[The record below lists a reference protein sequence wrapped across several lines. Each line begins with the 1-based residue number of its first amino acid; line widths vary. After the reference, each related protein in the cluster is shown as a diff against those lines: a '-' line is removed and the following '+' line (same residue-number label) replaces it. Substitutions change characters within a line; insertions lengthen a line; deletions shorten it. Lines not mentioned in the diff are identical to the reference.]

1 MKQAYEYL
9 VSLATITLV
18 LAGISGV
25 SFHAFRDRGWIEL
38 ALDRIWSF
46 QLDHPMV
53 AIPVTLAA
61 ALAFH
66 FWRNHHLTQGGVNRV
81 PALLVY
87 CLMGAGAYFLGQFAL
102 HSML

>member
-18 LAGISGV
+18 VAGISGV

-38 ALDRIWSF
+38 TLNRVWSF
-46 QLDHPMV
+46 QLDHPMI
-53 AIPVTLAA
+53 AIPLTLGA

-66 FWRNHHLTQGGVNRV
+66 LWRRHHLVHGKVSRV
-81 PALLVY
+81 PAVLIY
-87 CLMGAGAYFLGQFAL
+87 GLMGVGAYFLGQFAL
-102 HSML
+102 HGAL